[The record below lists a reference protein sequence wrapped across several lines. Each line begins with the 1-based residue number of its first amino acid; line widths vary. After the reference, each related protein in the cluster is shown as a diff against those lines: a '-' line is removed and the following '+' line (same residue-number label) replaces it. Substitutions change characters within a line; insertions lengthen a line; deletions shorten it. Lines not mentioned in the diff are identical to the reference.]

1 MEDEAIV
8 QLFFERS
15 QDALVM
21 TAQKYERLFYRIA
34 GNILCDPR
42 DAEEAVEDAYLR
54 LWNSIPPNC
63 PVRFQA
69 YAVKLCRNAA
79 LDILR
84 RNHRGKRDNR
94 GDILFSELDACLPS
108 PEEIDARLEEKELAA
123 LINRYLRTLDSA
135 SRQLFVRRYF
145 FQEPLEAL
153 ARDLRLSEHTV
164 SARLYRIRKGLKK
177 HLKKEGVAI

>member
-1 MEDEAIV
+1 MEDETIV
-8 QLFFERS
+8 QLFYARS
-15 QDALVM
+15 QDALIM
-21 TAQKYERLFYRIA
+21 TAHKYERLLYRIA

-54 LWNSIPPNC
+54 LWNSIPPNR
-63 PVRFQA
+63 PKQFQA

-84 RNHRGKRDNR
+84 HNHRGKRDSR
-94 GDILFSELDACLPS
+94 SDILFSELDACLPS
-108 PEEIDARLEEKELAA
+108 PGEIGARLEERELAA
-123 LINRYLRTLDSA
+123 LINRYLGTLDSG

-153 ARDLRLSEHTV
+153 AKDTGLTKHAV
-164 SARLYRIRKGLKK
+164 STRLYRIRKGLQK

>member
-8 QLFFERS
+8 QLFYARS
-15 QDALVM
+15 QDALIM
-21 TAQKYERLFYRIA
+21 TAHKYDRLFYRIA

-54 LWNSIPPNC
+54 LWNSIPPNR
-63 PVRFQA
+63 PEHFQA

-84 RNHRGKRDNR
+84 QNHRAKRDNR
-94 GDILFSELDACLPS
+94 SDILFSELDECLPT
-108 PEEIDARLEEKELAA
+108 PGEIGARLEEQELAA
-123 LINRYLRTLDSA
+123 LINRYLGTLDST

-145 FQEPLEAL
+145 FQEPLEVL
-153 ARDLRLSEHTV
+153 ATDTGLTKHVVTT
-164 SARLYRIRKGLKK
+164 RLYRIRKGLQK
-177 HLKKEGVAI
+177 HLKKDGVAI

>member
-15 QDALVM
+15 QDALAL

-34 GNILCDPR
+34 GNILWDPR
-42 DAEEAVEDAYLR
+42 DVEEAVGDAYLR
-54 LWNSIPPNC
+54 LWNSIPPNR
-63 PVRFQA
+63 PARFQA

-84 RNHRGKRDNR
+84 HNRRGKRDNR
-94 GDILFSELDACLPS
+94 GDVLFSELDACLPA

-123 LINRYLRTLDSA
+123 LINRYLSTLDSG

-145 FQEPLEAL
+145 FQEPLDRL
-153 ARDLRLSEHTV
+153 AKDFSLSEHAV
-164 SARLYRIRKGLKK
+164 SARLYRVRKGLKK
-177 HLKKEGVAI
+177 HLKKEGVAV